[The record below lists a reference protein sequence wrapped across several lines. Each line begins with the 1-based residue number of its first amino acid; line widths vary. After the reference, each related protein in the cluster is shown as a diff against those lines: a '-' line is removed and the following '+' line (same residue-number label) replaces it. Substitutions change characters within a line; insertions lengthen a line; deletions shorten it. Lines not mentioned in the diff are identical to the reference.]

1 MELQP
6 PVNYHLITRQCIVHM
21 VHIALELAVLEVLY
35 DTVEAQTRC
44 IGDQHLTWL
53 VRVEEISLCH
63 LYITVLRLILLDDR

>member
-1 MELQP
+1 
-6 PVNYHLITRQCIVHM
+6 M

-35 DTVEAQTRC
+35 DTVEAETRC